1 MLYLVSCTIDNIT
14 YARQSGTRWDAVT
27 TMREANQHYPEQFYK
42 DAIETAA
49 NSLAASGSNIYTCR
63 IATNIVLTVI
73 AP

>member
-1 MLYLVSCTIDNIT
+1 MT
-14 YARQSGTRWDAVT
+14 YARQSGNRHDAKT

-49 NSLAASGSNIYTCR
+49 NSLAASGSNIFSTR
-63 IATNIVLTVI
+63 IASNIVLTVI